1 MWRVSFLKCK
11 QWFPWI
17 YFSKCHCWHHWETC
31 NEKIQI
37 FLSRISGKTQTDRSI
52 ILPFF
57 LECEVT
63 HKDQLML
70 LEIMSHLAVAVTE
83 AGTTTDTLKAKQLAI
98 HYRVTSGECQK
109 SLHKSQTPN
118 YEVIDLEKVYRTL
131 YVSQF
136 LKKLTDPSTLLWIT
150 VQPPGSCLW
159 SHHTCI
165 SRLAFS
171 GFTRYMPL
179 AVWPSSRACRQSLNG
194 PEQMVGRS

>member
-1 MWRVSFLKCK
+1 MKKSRF
-11 QWFPWI
+11 
-17 YFSKCHCWHHWETC
+17 
-31 NEKIQI
+31 
-37 FLSRISGKTQTDRSI
+37 FLSQISGKTQTDRSI
-52 ILPFF
+52 IPTFF

-63 HKDQLML
+63 HKDQLIL